1 MYNELKIDNKVELS
15 NKEKIILKTLETFA
29 DNYKTSIDDRER
41 KDTDVTA
48 YSFLIRSS
56 PTYEA
61 MENNLLSY
69 DIMKGKN

>member
-15 NKEKIILKTLETFA
+15 NKEKIILKTLETLA

-69 DIMKGKN
+69 DIMKGEN